1 MRMSNLRQPGS
12 SSGFSKYFC
21 TTHGGDERGW
31 GREKR
36 GEGWAGLERGSAIS
50 AHQAAKELHN
60 GVPPVHDDNLLPF
73 AAVAGLE
80 DPHALPAS
88 RKVTAAII
96 FAPCAPQHAPG
107 GLTGAKRLCKGDHLR
122 PAVVSTT

>member
-36 GEGWAGLERGSAIS
+36 GGLG
-50 AHQAAKELHN
+50 
-60 GVPPVHDDNLLPF
+60 GVGARVGDQ
-73 AAVAGLE
+73 
-80 DPHALPAS
+80 
-88 RKVTAAII
+88 
-96 FAPCAPQHAPG
+96 CAPGCEGTPQWRP
-107 GLTGAKRLCKGDHLR
+107 TG
-122 PAVVSTT
+122 P